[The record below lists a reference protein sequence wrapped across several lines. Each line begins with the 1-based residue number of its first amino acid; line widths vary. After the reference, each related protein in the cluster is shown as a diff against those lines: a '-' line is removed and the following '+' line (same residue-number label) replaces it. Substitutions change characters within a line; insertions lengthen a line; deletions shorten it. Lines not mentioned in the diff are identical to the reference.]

1 MKGSAS
7 VSKRQR
13 TIFFSIITTLV
24 VLLIIFIGWHF
35 HRQLTTLFVQFNSR
49 SALIDRFQKHQP
61 IDMLTFTLLLMIVIW
76 LPGAPVSVFA
86 IAAGVC
92 FGHWTALMLNAT
104 AITIGNFS
112 VASLLPEIWHR
123 PNKHSTGRLYQD
135 LLKIRHPSLGIV
147 LGYAIPF
154 VPSTVINLAAKR
166 LIHSRSRLFLLCLIG
181 SLPTSALYAF
191 GGDLALRGDVKHLII
206 VVLLA
211 ILLFGLGWLIH
222 HDRHK
227 EPAL

>member
-1 MKGSAS
+1 M
-7 VSKRQR
+7 SKRQR
-13 TIFFSIITTLV
+13 TIFFGIITALV
-24 VLLIIFIGWHF
+24 VLMIVFIGWHF
-35 HRQLTTLFVQFNSR
+35 HRQLTTLFAQFNSR
-49 SALIDRFQKHQP
+49 SALIDRFQRHQP
-61 IDMLTFTLLLMIVIW
+61 IDMLTFTLLLIIVIL

-92 FGHWTALMLNAT
+92 FGHWTALVLNAI
-104 AITIGNFS
+104 AITVGNFS
-112 VASLLPEIWHR
+112 VASLLPEIWHH
-123 PNKHSTGRLYQD
+123 PSQHSTGRLYQD

-166 LIHSRSRLFLLCLIG
+166 LIHSRARLIVLCFIG

-191 GGDLALRGDVKHLII
+191 GGDLALRGDVKHLIFVI
-206 VVLLA
+206 LLA
-211 ILLFGLGWLIH
+211 ILLFGLGWVIH

-227 EPAL
+227 EATLN